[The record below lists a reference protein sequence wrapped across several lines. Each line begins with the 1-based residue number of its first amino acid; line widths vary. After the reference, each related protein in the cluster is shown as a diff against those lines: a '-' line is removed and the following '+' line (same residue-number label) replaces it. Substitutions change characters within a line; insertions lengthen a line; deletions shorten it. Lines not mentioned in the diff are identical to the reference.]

1 MNLKDAIHDRI
12 LILDGAM
19 GSMIQAENL
28 TEDDFRGERWRE
40 SGTLLKGNND
50 LLTLTRPDIIRKIHR
65 QYLEAGAD
73 IIETNTFGAQRIT
86 QSEYHTEEAVREMNF
101 AAARL
106 AREEADRMTAL
117 TPAKPRFVV
126 GSVGPTGKM
135 LSMSEDADNP
145 ASRAITFDALQ
156 RAYLEQM
163 EALVAGGVDG
173 ILVETIFD
181 TLNAKAAIAA
191 YREVQ
196 GSRFKVLTPQGGPAA
211 KPEQGAGFKRDG
223 SLELMLSMTVSDA
236 SGRTLSGQTI
246 EAFVTSVAH
255 AEPLSVGLNCGLG
268 AKDMLPW
275 LRQMA
280 EAAPSTYISC
290 HPNAGLPNEWGKYE
304 DSPEKMQGEIQ
315 TMVNDGLVN
324 VVGGCCGTTPAHIAA
339 MRRIAE
345 SAPVHLISR
354 AEQPQMRLSGLE
366 RTAPSETTFVNVGE
380 RCNVAGS
387 KKFLRLIG
395 EKNYEEA
402 LAIARKQVDDGAMVI
417 DVNMDD
423 GLLDGVSEM
432 TTFLNLLMSD
442 PAIARVPVMID
453 SSRWEVISAGL
464 KCVQGKSIVNSIS
477 LKEGEEKFLDHAR
490 EIRKM
495 GAAVVVM
502 CFDEQ
507 GQATC
512 YDRKIEIAARAYRLL
527 TEKVKFPPEDII
539 FDPNVL
545 TIATGMKE
553 HDRYGLDFIEATAW
567 IRKNLPGARVSGGLS
582 NLSFSFR
589 GNNYLREAMHA
600 VFLYHAIAEGM
611 GMAIMNPSAKV
622 QYDDIEPELRELL
635 EDVILCRRD
644 DAAERL
650 IDYSTRNK
658 EQAANG
664 KAQTVED
671 PRKGLTIAEKLKK
684 ALTEGDASHM
694 EEDIPAAIAE
704 FGTPLAIIAGPL
716 MEGMNHVGNLFGEG
730 KMFLPQ
736 VVKTARTMK
745 KAVELLNPYMESA
758 GTAEKVSSLKNGKIV
773 IATVKGDVHDIGKNI
788 VAVVLVCNNWDV
800 IDLGVMV
807 PTGKIVET
815 AIREKADFVCLSGLI
830 TPSLDEMCHVAE
842 AMERAGLRIPIMVGG
857 ATTSPLHT
865 AVKIAPLYSGPV
877 FHVKDA
883 AMNPVICQRLMDA
896 ATRDAFIE
904 ENRRQQE
911 ELRSRHAT
919 VEKPEEE
926 GDAVTS
932 GKPGRPGS
940 RIEPAIP
947 PFTGRRLHAPIHIKE
962 LIPLIDWHPFF
973 WTWRVKADSEEGRK
987 LKADATDWLERHAD
1001 DEAYAMRAALAFYA
1015 AVSDGKGI
1023 RVKTSAS
1030 GHPADCSC
1038 CSRTVYLQTARQTN
1052 GERLS
1057 LCDFVSSEPGDHIG
1071 VFACTVSRQFI
1082 DELETLK
1089 QGSDD
1094 YASLLMQSI
1103 GDRLAEA
1110 GSEYMH
1116 RETGWPGIRPAVG
1129 YPSWPDLREIFKL
1142 RDLIGFEDLGIR
1154 ITENGAMYPQASVCG
1169 IYIGH
1174 PNARYFNT

>member
-1 MNLKDAIHDRI
+1 MTIRDAIKDRI

-19 GSMIQAENL
+19 GSMIQAEKL

-40 SGTLLKGNND
+40 SATLLKGNND

-86 QSEYHTEEAVREMNF
+86 QSEYHTEGAVREMNL

-106 AREEADRMTAL
+106 AREEADRMTEQ
-117 TPAKPRFVV
+117 TPGKPRFVV

-135 LSMSEDADNP
+135 LSMSENAEDP
-145 ASRAITFDALQ
+145 AARAITFDALEG
-156 RAYLEQM
+156 AYREQIA
-163 EALVAGGVDG
+163 ALVEGGVDG
-173 ILVETIFD
+173 ILVETVFD

-191 YREVQ
+191 FKEVQ
-196 GSRFKVLTPQGGPAA
+196 ESGAKCLGS
-211 KPEQGAGFKRDG
+211 PE
-223 SLELMLSMTVSDA
+223 LLLSMTVSDA

-246 EAFVTSVAH
+246 EAFVASVAH
-255 AEPLSVGLNCGLG
+255 AEPLTVGLNCGLG

-280 EAAPSTYISC
+280 GAAPSIHISC
-290 HPNAGLPNEWGKYE
+290 HPNAGLPNEWGQYE
-304 DSPEKMQGEIQ
+304 DSPVKMQGEIQ
-315 TMVNDGLVN
+315 AMLDEGLVN
-324 VVGGCCGTTPAHIAA
+324 IVGGCCGTTPAHIAA
-339 MRRIAE
+339 MRQIAE
-345 SAPVHLISR
+345 HASVHHTEPTER
-354 AEQPQMRLSGLE
+354 PQMRLSGLE
-366 RTAPSETTFVNVGE
+366 LTAPSDSTFVNVGE

-423 GLLDGVSEM
+423 GLLDGVREM

-490 EIRKM
+490 EIRRM

-507 GQATC
+507 GQATS
-512 YDRKIEIAARAYRLL
+512 YDRKIEIAERAYRLL
-527 TEKVKFPPEDII
+527 TEKVQFPPEDII

-600 VFLYHAIAEGM
+600 VFLYHAIGQGM

-622 QYDDIEPELRELL
+622 QYDGIEPELRELL
-635 EDVILCRRD
+635 EDVILCRRE

-650 IDYSTRNK
+650 IEYSTRNK
-658 EQAANG
+658 DQAQAG
-664 KAQTVED
+664 QAQTAAD
-671 PRKGLTIAEKLKK
+671 PRQGLTLAEKLKK
-684 ALTEGDASHM
+684 ALTDGDSSHM
-694 EEDIPAAIAE
+694 EEDIPAAIAAY
-704 FGTPLAIIAGPL
+704 GTPLAIIAGPL
-716 MEGMNHVGNLFGEG
+716 MDGMNHVGKLFGEG

-745 KAVELLNPYMESA
+745 KAVELLNPYMENA
-758 GTAEKVSSLKNGKIV
+758 GTSEQVSSLKNGKIV

-788 VAVVLVCNNWDV
+788 VAVVLVCNNWEV

-807 PTGKIVET
+807 PTEKIVET

-842 AMERAGLRIPIMVGG
+842 AMERAGLRIPVMVGG

-877 FHVKDA
+877 FHVRDA
-883 AMNPVICQRLMDA
+883 AMNPVICQKLMDA
-896 ATRDAFIE
+896 GSRDAFIL

-911 ELRSRHAT
+911 ELRSRRGGEPGET
-919 VEKPEEE
+919 GEPGEPGES
-926 GDAVTS
+926 GISGISGISGNSGTS
-932 GKPGRPGS
+932 GIPFA
-940 RIEPAIP
+940 PAVP
-947 PFTGRRLHAPIHIKE
+947 PFTGRQRHTPVSVGD
-962 LIPLIDWHPFF
+962 LIPLIDWMPFF
-973 WTWRVKADSEEGRK
+973 WTWRVKADSEEGRQ
-987 LKADATDWLERHAD
+987 LKADAMAWLESHSD
-1001 DEAYAMRAALAFYA
+1001 NEAYAMRSALAFYPA
-1015 AVSDGKGI
+1015 QSDGKGI
-1023 RVKTSAS
+1023 RVDVSAA
-1030 GHPADCSC
+1030 GHPVDCPC
-1038 CSRTVYLQTARQTN
+1038 CSRMVYLQTARQTT

-1057 LCDFVSSEPGDHIG
+1057 LCDYVSGDKGDHIG
-1071 VFACTVSRQFI
+1071 IFACTVSRQFI
-1082 DELETLK
+1082 DELEALK
-1089 QGSDD
+1089 RGTDD

-1110 GSEYMH
+1110 TSEYLH

-1129 YPSWPDLREIFKL
+1129 YPSWPDLHEIFKL
-1142 RDLIGFEDLGIR
+1142 RDLIGFDDLGISV
-1154 ITENGAMYPQASVCG
+1154 TEHGAMYPQASVCG
-1169 IYIGH
+1169 IYIGNPH
-1174 PNARYFNT
+1174 ARYFNV

>member
-1 MNLKDAIHDRI
+1 
-12 LILDGAM
+12 M

-28 TEDDFRGERWRE
+28 TEYDFRGGRWAA
-40 SGTLLKGNND
+40 SPVLLKGNND
-50 LLTLTRPDIIRKIHR
+50 LLSLTRPDVIRKIHR

-86 QSEYHTEEAVREMNF
+86 QSEYHTQDAVREMNL

-117 TPAKPRFVV
+117 TPGKPRFVA

-135 LSMSEDADNP
+135 LSMSENAEDP
-145 ASRAITFDALQ
+145 ASRAITFDALES
-156 RAYLEQM
+156 AYREQM
-163 EALVAGGVDG
+163 EALVRGGVDA
-173 ILVETIFD
+173 ILVETVFD

-191 YREVQ
+191 FKEVQ
-196 GSRFKVLTPQGGPAA
+196 GSRFKIQGSHPARGIRRA
-211 KPEQGAGFKRDG
+211 EPGAGFREQD
-223 SLELMLSMTVSDA
+223 SLELLLSMTVSDA

-246 EAFVTSVAH
+246 EAFVTSVVH

-280 EAAPSTYISC
+280 EAAPDLYISC
-290 HPNAGLPNEWGKYE
+290 HPNAGLPNEWGQYE
-304 DSPEKMQGEIQ
+304 DSPEKMRGEIQ
-315 TMVNDGLVN
+315 TMLDEGLVN
-324 VVGGCCGTTPAHIAA
+324 IVGGCCGTTPQHIAA
-339 MRRIAE
+339 MRQIAE
-345 SAPVHLISR
+345 KAPIHLISKPER
-354 AEQPQMRLSGLE
+354 PQMSLSGLE
-366 RTAPSETTFVNVGE
+366 RTAPSDTTFVNVGE

-402 LAIARKQVDDGAMVI
+402 MAIARKQVDDGAMVI

-423 GLLDGVSEM
+423 GLLDGVKEM

-490 EIRKM
+490 EIRRM

-502 CFDEQ
+502 CFDEK
-507 GQATC
+507 GQATS
-512 YDRKIEIAARAYRLL
+512 YDRKIEIAERAYRLL

-539 FDPNVL
+539 FDPNIL

-600 VFLYHAIAEGM
+600 VFLYHAVQQGM

-622 QYDDIEPELRELL
+622 QYDDIEPELRNLL

-650 IDYSTRNK
+650 IEYSTRTRD
-658 EQAANG
+658 QAANDQ
-664 KAQTVED
+664 AQTVQD
-671 PRKGLTIAEKLKK
+671 PRQGLTLAEKLRK

-716 MEGMNHVGNLFGEG
+716 MEGMNHVGKLFGEG

-745 KAVELLNPYMESA
+745 KAVELLNPYMENA

-788 VAVVLVCNNWDV
+788 VAVVLVCNNWEV

-807 PTGKIVET
+807 PSDKIVET

-842 AMERAGLRIPIMVGG
+842 AMERAGLRVPIMVGG

-896 ATRDAFIE
+896 GNREAFIL
-904 ENRRQQE
+904 ENRRIQE
-911 ELRSRHAT
+911 ELRASRSGEPGASDNSENSEYSDYSDYSDHSAPSAT
-919 VEKPEEE
+919 PFLPSV
-926 GDAVTS
+926 
-932 GKPGRPGS
+932 
-940 RIEPAIP
+940 P
-947 PFTGRRLHAPIHIKE
+947 PFMGRQRHTPVSVGE
-962 LIPLIDWHPFF
+962 LIPLIDWMPFF

-987 LKADATDWLERHAD
+987 LKADVLAWLNAHAS
-1001 DEAYAMRAALAFYA
+1001 DEAYAMRAALAFYPA
-1015 AVSDGKGI
+1015 RSDGKGI
-1023 RVKTSAS
+1023 RVNVSAA
-1030 GHPADCSC
+1030 GHPADCPC
-1038 CSRTVYLQTARQTN
+1038 CSRMVYLQTARQTT
-1052 GERLS
+1052 GDRLS
-1057 LCDFVSSEPGDHIG
+1057 LCDYVSSGTGDNIG
-1071 VFACTVSRQFI
+1071 VFACTVSQQFI
-1082 DELETLK
+1082 DELEALK
-1089 QGSDD
+1089 RGTDD
-1094 YASLLMQSI
+1094 YVSLLMQSL

-1110 GSEYMH
+1110 TSEYLH
-1116 RETGWPGIRPAVG
+1116 RELGWPGIRPAVG
-1129 YPSWPDLREIFKL
+1129 YPSWPDLHEIFKL
-1142 RDLIGFEDLGIR
+1142 RDLIGFGDLGIS
-1154 ITENGAMYPQASVCG
+1154 ITEHGAMYPQASVCG
-1169 IYIGH
+1169 IYIGN
-1174 PNARYFNT
+1174 PNAKYFNV